1 MHRGKSSIRYS
12 LPPITSDTLVTGM
25 RLDWYIDRSPHLL
38 LKSNDRQESE
48 SGLQHLE
55 TVYIIKYLGST
66 KEMTSAAFESCDLFH
81 SVQAM
86 KRADG
91 EKKVN

>member
-1 MHRGKSSIRYS
+1 MIGILIEARICCSKVMIGK
-12 LPPITSDTLVTGM
+12 
-25 RLDWYIDRSPHLL
+25 
-38 LKSNDRQESE
+38 NQN
-48 SGLQHLE
+48 LE

-66 KEMTSAAFESCDLFH
+66 REMTSAAFESCDLFH